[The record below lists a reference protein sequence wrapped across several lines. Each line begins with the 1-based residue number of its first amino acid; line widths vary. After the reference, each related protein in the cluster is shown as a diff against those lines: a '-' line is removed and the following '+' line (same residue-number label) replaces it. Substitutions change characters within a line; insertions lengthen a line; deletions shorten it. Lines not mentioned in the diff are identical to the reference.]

1 MQGFCDDMK
10 LIIKKSDNDGRLA
23 LVDRYLDTDWRMEVV
38 DEYDDIAFPRA
49 LADADAIVSMNW
61 HWSFPALKLKLLHLP
76 GAGVD
81 GIEFDKVPATVSV
94 CNVYGHDIGIAE
106 YVMAGILEFTIG
118 LMAMDRALRQDR
130 WTGSYVCGPRHG
142 ELFGQTIGIVG
153 YGRIGR
159 EVARRARAFGM
170 RVIACSRSAKNSDEF
185 AERVDAMN
193 HFDRLLGEADF
204 IVVAAPLT
212 ETTHG
217 FINESAFAKMK
228 TSAVV
233 VNVARGAII
242 DEPALY
248 QALKSKR
255 IAGAL
260 IDTWYKYPRQG
271 DDHQKPASLPF
282 HELDNLI
289 MTPHASGWTHNLT
302 SRRCQ
307 SIADNLNRLARGEAL
322 INVVTRGYT

>member
-118 LMAMDRALRQDR
+118 LMAMDRALRR
-130 WTGSYVCGPRHG
+130 SIVLPSFESPLYTG
-142 ELFGQTIGIVG
+142 L
-153 YGRIGR
+153 R
-159 EVARRARAFGM
+159 EQWAKHHR
-170 RVIACSRSAKNSDEF
+170 CRSVEVS
-185 AERVDAMN
+185 
-193 HFDRLLGEADF
+193 
-204 IVVAAPLT
+204 
-212 ETTHG
+212 
-217 FINESAFAKMK
+217 
-228 TSAVV
+228 
-233 VNVARGAII
+233 
-242 DEPALY
+242 
-248 QALKSKR
+248 
-255 IAGAL
+255 
-260 IDTWYKYPRQG
+260 
-271 DDHQKPASLPF
+271 
-282 HELDNLI
+282 
-289 MTPHASGWTHNLT
+289 
-302 SRRCQ
+302 
-307 SIADNLNRLARGEAL
+307 
-322 INVVTRGYT
+322 TR

>member
-1 MQGFCDDMK
+1 MK
-10 LIIKKSDNDGRLA
+10 LVIKKTDNDGRLA
-23 LVDRYLDTDWRMEVV
+23 FVERYLDTDWRMEIV
-38 DEYDDIAFPRA
+38 DEYDDSAFSKS
-49 LADADAIVSMNW
+49 LADADAIISMNW
-61 HWSFPALKLKLLHLP
+61 HWSFPAPKLKLLQLP
-76 GAGVD
+76 GAGTD
-81 GIEFDKVPATVSV
+81 GIEFDEVPAAASV

-106 YVMAGILEFTIG
+106 YVMAGILELTIG
-118 LMAMDRALRQDR
+118 LRAMDRALRQDR
-130 WTGSYVCGPRHG
+130 WIGSYVCGPRHG

-170 RVIACSRSAKNSDEF
+170 RVIACSRTAKINDEF
-185 AERVDAMN
+185 AERVDTM
-193 HFDRLLGEADF
+193 DRLDGLLGEADF

-212 ETTHG
+212 DATQG
-217 FINESAFAKMK
+217 LVNEAAFAKMK

-242 DEPALY
+242 DESALY
-248 QALKSKR
+248 HALKIKR
-255 IAGAL
+255 IAGAV
-260 IDTWYKYPRQG
+260 IDTWYHYPRQG
-271 DDHQKPASLPF
+271 EDHRKPASLPF

-307 SIADNLNRLARGEAL
+307 GIADNLNRLARGEAL
-322 INVVTRGYT
+322 INVVKQGHS